1 MSVLSDGQRRNAD
14 VYAVTACTVTVIWNE
29 RFLRWVEE
37 FKFSPTLYKL
47 ERERRHAVE
56 VQFAERRTTPLG
68 TLLARELLRLADLVG
83 SAEVKGISRTL
94 LAERIGVSRSTL
106 WRLLKPLV
114 EAGIVEP
121 GYEQITVR
129 NPEGLR
135 DLARFDQGCPPSLT

>member
-1 MSVLSDGQRRNAD
+1 